1 MHSLLERIKA
11 GTLWDFHGGIHP
23 ADNKLQS
30 SQSPVVD
37 AGLPPRLIIPLRQ
50 HAGPAGDLLVQ
61 VGDKVKKG
69 QPLTRYAK
77 GRVVPV
83 HASTS
88 GTITE
93 IGNHTVAHPS
103 GLGDLC
109 VILTPDGEDEWGE
122 RNGKAD
128 YWNLERGEL
137 LERIQQAG
145 VAGLGGAVFP
155 THSKLD
161 GRGQL
166 TEILIVNG
174 LECEPYIT
182 TDDRLMQQ
190 YADEIMDGIRV
201 LKHLLKPKLTLI
213 GVEDNKP
220 EAIEQLTRH
229 ATDEDVLVKTVPTKY
244 PSGGAKQTIELL
256 TGRQVPKGGR
266 AVDIG
271 IMVLNVATVF
281 AIKRAIIDG
290 EPLIERIVTLTGDSF
305 KKPGNAWVRLGTPV
319 RWLLQRFELQPEA
332 EQRVIMGGPMMG
344 FTLPHAMV
352 PVVKA
357 TNCLLAPTQA
367 ELPAPGPEQPCIRCS
382 ACADA
387 CPATLLPQELY
398 WYSRAKEYDKAE
410 KLNLMDCIE
419 CGACAWVCPSEIPLV
434 QYYKIA
440 KDDIREARA
449 EAEKAERAKQR
460 FEAKQA
466 RFEREKAAREARH
479 AEAAAQRRQ
488 TMTAAGGEDPVAA
501 ALARIKAKQ
510 DAPITAIA
518 ATAEGLPDNSAVIA
532 AREARKR
539 EAEARRAAKQAES
552 ANSDTAAA
560 APQSAEAIDPASDPK
575 KAAIAAA
582 LARAKAKK
590 AAQAGDSAEPV
601 AAETA
606 AAPAVVDADQ
616 QKAEVDPKKAAIA
629 AAIARAKAKKA
640 EASGEPVSAAN
651 GTAAEVNTQN
661 DAPVDPKKAAI
672 AAAIARAKAKKLAQQ
687 SDSAEGDLTANA
699 DTSETAATQSDAP
712 SAASEAIDPKKAAI
726 AAAIA
731 RAKAKKLAQQGE
743 SAGAEDAQSEP
754 AASAQ
759 TCDVALAKS
768 EVTTSHSDTAASEAV
783 DPKKAAIAAAIARA
797 KAKKLAQQGESAGAE
812 GAQSEP
818 AARVETRDVAVAKSE
833 VTTSQSD
840 TAASEAVDPKK
851 AAIAAAIARAKAK
864 KLAQQSANTSAEVEN
879 ADAEVE
885 SAATQV
891 DRAGTEG
898 ERAPAE
904 PMQSDAAS
912 SEQPL
917 AVTAA
922 PEASAP
928 AADAPVDPKK
938 AAIAAAVARA
948 KAKKLAAE
956 AARAAETAAEDA
968 PSADRTITR

>member
-510 DAPITAIA
+510 DAPITAIT

-539 EAEARRAAKQAES
+539 EAEARRAAKLAES

-560 APQSAEAIDPASDPK
+560 AQPAEAVDPASDPK

-590 AAQAGDSAEPV
+590 AAQAGESAEPV
-601 AAETA
+601 TAEA
-606 AAPAVVDADQ
+606 VAAPAVDADQ

-651 GTAAEVNTQN
+651 SATT
-661 DAPVDPKKAAI
+661 DAD
-672 AAAIARAKAKKLAQQ
+672 
-687 SDSAEGDLTANA
+687 
-699 DTSETAATQSDAP
+699 TQSDTPA
-712 SAASEAIDPKKAAI
+712 DPKKAAI

-731 RAKAKKLAQQGE
+731 RAKAKKLAQQGNSAEGDLTANAGTSE
-743 SAGAEDAQSEP
+743 SAATQSTAP
-754 AASAQ
+754 S
-759 TCDVALAKS
+759 
-768 EVTTSHSDTAASEAV
+768 AASEAV

-818 AARVETRDVAVAKSE
+818 AASAQTRDMTLAKSE
-833 VTTSQSD
+833 VTTSHSD

-864 KLAQQSANTSAEVEN
+864 KLAQQSERIS
-879 ADAEVE
+879 AEVE
-885 SAATQV
+885 SAGTQV

-898 ERAPAE
+898 ERAPTE

-917 AVTAA
+917 AVAEA

-968 PSADRTITR
+968 PSADRTTTR

>member
-367 ELPAPGPEQPCIRCS
+367 ELPAPGPEQACIRCS

-539 EAEARRAAKQAES
+539 EAEARRAAKLAES

-560 APQSAEAIDPASDPK
+560 AQSAEAVDPASDPK

-601 AAETA
+601 TAEA
-606 AAPAVVDADQ
+606 VAAPAVDADQ

-640 EASGEPVSAAN
+640 EACGESVSADNSAVTDA
-651 GTAAEVNTQN
+651 GTQG
-661 DAPVDPKKAAI
+661 DAPADPKKAAI

-699 DTSETAATQSDAP
+699 GTSESAATQSDAP
-712 SAASEAIDPKKAAI
+712 S
-726 AAAIA
+726 
-731 RAKAKKLAQQGE
+731 
-743 SAGAEDAQSEP
+743 
-754 AASAQ
+754 
-759 TCDVALAKS
+759 
-768 EVTTSHSDTAASEAV
+768 AASEAV

-797 KAKKLAQQGESAGAE
+797 KAKKLAQQGASTSAEVENAGAE
-812 GAQSEP
+812 GAQSELS
-818 AARVETRDVAVAKSE
+818 ANAETRDMTVAKSE

-864 KLAQQSANTSAEVEN
+864 KLAQQSASTSADV
-879 ADAEVE
+879 ASPSAEVE

-891 DRAGTEG
+891 DRAETEG

-904 PMQSDAAS
+904 PMQSDGAS

-956 AARAAETAAEDA
+956 AARATETAAEDA
-968 PSADRTITR
+968 PSADRTTTR

>member
-137 LERIQQAG
+137 LERIQKAG

-190 YADEIMDGIRV
+190 YSGEIMDGIRV

-220 EAIEQLTRH
+220 EAITELTRH

-518 ATAEGLPDNSAVIA
+518 ATAEGLPDNSTVIA

-539 EAEARRAAKQAES
+539 EAEARRAAKLAES

-560 APQSAEAIDPASDPK
+560 APQSAEAVDPASDPK

-590 AAQAGDSAEPV
+590 AAQAGESAEP
-601 AAETA
+601 ATAETA
-606 AAPAVVDADQ
+606 VAPAVDADQ

-640 EASGEPVSAAN
+640 EANGEPVSADIS
-651 GTAAEVNTQN
+651 AAADAGSQG

-672 AAAIARAKAKKLAQQ
+672 AAAIARAKAKKAAQQ
-687 SDSAEGDLTANA
+687 GDSAEGDLTANA
-699 DTSETAATQSDAP
+699 GTSESAATQSDAP
-712 SAASEAIDPKKAAI
+712 S
-726 AAAIA
+726 
-731 RAKAKKLAQQGE
+731 
-743 SAGAEDAQSEP
+743 
-754 AASAQ
+754 
-759 TCDVALAKS
+759 
-768 EVTTSHSDTAASEAV
+768 AASEAV

-812 GAQSEP
+812 GTQGELSAS
-818 AARVETRDVAVAKSE
+818 AETRDVALAKSE

-864 KLAQQSANTSAEVEN
+864 KLAQQSASTSAEVES
-879 ADAEVE
+879 AGTQVE
-885 SAATQV
+885 S
-891 DRAGTEG
+891 AGTEG

-904 PMQSDAAS
+904 PMQTDAAS

-956 AARAAETAAEDA
+956 AARAAESAAEDV
-968 PSADRTITR
+968 PSADRTTTR

>member
-1 MHSLLERIKA
+1 MQSLLERIKA

-23 ADNKLQS
+23 PENKHQS
-30 SQSPVVD
+30 SLTPVMD
-37 AGLPPRLIIPLRQ
+37 AGIPPQLIIPVRQ
-50 HAGPAGDLLVQ
+50 HAGPAGDLLVR

-69 QPLTRYAK
+69 QPLTRYDK
-77 GRVVPV
+77 GRIVPV

-88 GTITE
+88 GTVTAIDL
-93 IGNHTVAHPS
+93 HTVAHPS
-103 GLGDLC
+103 GLDDLC
-109 VILTPDGEDEWGE
+109 ITLTPDGEDAWGV
-122 RNGKAD
+122 RDARPD

-145 VAGLGGAVFP
+145 IAGLGGAVFP

-220 EAIEQLTRH
+220 AAIDALNRH
-229 ATDEDVLVKTVPTKY
+229 ATDPDVLVKAVPTKY

-266 AVDIG
+266 AVDMG

-290 EPLIERIVTLTGDSF
+290 EPLIERIVTLTGDAF

-332 EQRVIMGGPMMG
+332 DQRVIMGGPMMG

-357 TNCLLAPTQA
+357 TNCLLSPTRA
-367 ELPAPGPEQPCIRCS
+367 ELPPPGPEQSCIRCS
-382 ACADA
+382 ACSDV
-387 CPATLLPQELY
+387 CPANLLPQELY

-410 KLNLMDCIE
+410 GLNLFDCIE

-440 KDDIREARA
+440 KDDIREVHA

-488 TMTAAGGEDPVAA
+488 AMTTAGGEDPVAA
-501 ALARIKAKQ
+501 ALARLKAKQ
-510 DAPITAIA
+510 A
-518 ATAEGLPDNSAVIA
+518 ATAAGAEVQPDNAAMMA
-532 AREARKR
+532 AREARKQ
-539 EAEARRAAKQAES
+539 EALARRAAKA
-552 ANSDTAAA
+552 SDGDETVATITAVT
-560 APQSAEAIDPASDPK
+560 PEADPK

-590 AAQAGDSAEPV
+590 AAQAAGEAIAEPE
-601 AAETA
+601 ANTAEATVTEP
-606 AAPAVVDADQ
+606 APVAVVDPKKAAIAAAIARAKAKKAAQ
-616 QKAEVDPKKAAIA
+616 AAGEVIAEPEANTAEATVTEPAPVAEVDPKKAAIA

-640 EASGEPVSAAN
+640 AQAAGEA
-651 GTAAEVNTQN
+651 AAETEANTAE
-661 DAPVDPKKAAI
+661 APAVEPAPAAEVDPKKAAI
-672 AAAIARAKAKKLAQQ
+672 AAAIARAKAKKAAQAAGEAVTETEAKT
-687 SDSAEGDLTANA
+687 AE
-699 DTSETAATQSDAP
+699 AP
-712 SAASEAIDPKKAAI
+712 AIEPAPVAEVDPRKAAI

-731 RAKAKKLAQQGE
+731 RAKAKKLA
-743 SAGAEDAQSEP
+743 
-754 AASAQ
+754 
-759 TCDVALAKS
+759 
-768 EVTTSHSDTAASEAV
+768 
-783 DPKKAAIAAAIARA
+783 
-797 KAKKLAQQGESAGAE
+797 
-812 GAQSEP
+812 
-818 AARVETRDVAVAKSE
+818 
-833 VTTSQSD
+833 
-840 TAASEAVDPKK
+840 
-851 AAIAAAIARAKAK
+851 
-864 KLAQQSANTSAEVEN
+864 
-879 ADAEVE
+879 
-885 SAATQV
+885 
-891 DRAGTEG
+891 
-898 ERAPAE
+898 
-904 PMQSDAAS
+904 
-912 SEQPL
+912 
-917 AVTAA
+917 
-922 PEASAP
+922 
-928 AADAPVDPKK
+928 
-938 AAIAAAVARA
+938 
-948 KAKKLAAE
+948 AE
-956 AARAAETAAEDA
+956 AAAQGETESD
-968 PSADRTITR
+968 PLSDKSH

>member
-1 MHSLLERIKA
+1 MQSLLERIKA
-11 GTLWDFHGGIHP
+11 GNIWDFHGGIHP

-30 SQSPVVD
+30 SQTPVEQ
-37 AGLPPRLIIPLRQ
+37 AGLPPRLIIPVRQ
-50 HAGPAGDLLVQ
+50 HAGTAGDLLVQ

-69 QPLTRYAK
+69 QPLTRYAR

-93 IGNHTVAHPS
+93 IANHTVAHPS
-103 GLGDLC
+103 GLDDLC

-122 RNGKAD
+122 LDGKPD

-145 VAGLGGAVFP
+145 IAGLGGAVFP

-220 EAIEQLTRH
+220 EAITELTRH

-332 EQRVIMGGPMMG
+332 DQRVIMGGPMMG

-367 ELPAPGPEQPCIRCS
+367 ELPAPGPEQACIRCS

-387 CPATLLPQELY
+387 CPASLLPQELY
-398 WYSRAKEYDKAE
+398 WYSKAKEYDKAE

-488 TMTAAGGEDPVAA
+488 AMTAAGGEDPVAA

-518 ATAEGLPDNSAVIA
+518 ATGEGVPDNSAVIA

-539 EAEARRAAKQAES
+539 EAEARRAAKLAES
-552 ANSDTAAA
+552 ANSETAA
-560 APQSAEAIDPASDPK
+560 APQSAEAVDPASDPK

-590 AAQAGDSAEPV
+590 AAQAGESAEP
-601 AAETA
+601 ATAETA
-606 AAPAVVDADQ
+606 VAPAVDVDQ
-616 QKAEVDPKKAAIA
+616 QKAEADPKKAAIA

-640 EASGEPVSAAN
+640 EANGEPVSAAN
-651 GTAAEVNTQN
+651 GTTAEVNTQN
-661 DAPVDPKKAAI
+661 DPPVDPKKAAI

-687 SDSAEGDLTANA
+687 SDSAEGSLTATA
-699 DTSETAATQSDAP
+699 GTSETAATQSDAP
-712 SAASEAIDPKKAAI
+712 SAASK
-726 AAAIA
+726 
-731 RAKAKKLAQQGE
+731 
-743 SAGAEDAQSEP
+743 
-754 AASAQ
+754 
-759 TCDVALAKS
+759 
-768 EVTTSHSDTAASEAV
+768 AV

-797 KAKKLAQQGESAGAE
+797 KAKKLAQQGESTGAVNVE
-812 GAQSEP
+812 SEP
-818 AARVETRDVAVAKSE
+818 AASAETRDVAVAKGE

-864 KLAQQSANTSAEVEN
+864 KLAQQSASTSAEVES
-879 ADAEVE
+879 AGTQVE
-885 SAATQV
+885 SAGA
-891 DRAGTEG
+891 EG

-904 PMQSDAAS
+904 PMQTDAAS

-956 AARAAETAAEDA
+956 AARAAGTAAEDA
-968 PSADRTITR
+968 PSADRTTTR

>member
-539 EAEARRAAKQAES
+539 EAEARRAAKLAES
-552 ANSDTAAA
+552 ANSETAAA
-560 APQSAEAIDPASDPK
+560 AQPAEAVDPASDPK

-601 AAETA
+601 TAEA
-606 AAPAVVDADQ
+606 VAAPAVDADQ

-640 EASGEPVSAAN
+640 EANGEPVRADNSAVADAGSQGDAPSAASE
-651 GTAAEVNTQN
+651 A
-661 DAPVDPKKAAI
+661 VDPKKAAI
-672 AAAIARAKAKKLAQQ
+672 AAAIARAKAKKAAQQ
-687 SDSAEGDLTANA
+687 GDSAEGDLTATA
-699 DTSETAATQSDAP
+699 GTSESAATQSDAP
-712 SAASEAIDPKKAAI
+712 SAASEA
-726 AAAIA
+726 
-731 RAKAKKLAQQGE
+731 
-743 SAGAEDAQSEP
+743 
-754 AASAQ
+754 
-759 TCDVALAKS
+759 
-768 EVTTSHSDTAASEAV
+768 V
-783 DPKKAAIAAAIARA
+783 DPKKAAIAGAIARA

-818 AARVETRDVAVAKSE
+818 AASAQTRDVAVAKSE

-840 TAASEAVDPKK
+840 TAASEVVDPKK

-864 KLAQQSANTSAEVEN
+864 KLAQQSASTSAEVASTSAEVE
-879 ADAEVE
+879 
-885 SAATQV
+885 SAGTQV

-904 PMQSDAAS
+904 PMQTDAAS

-928 AADAPVDPKK
+928 AVDAPVDPKK

-968 PSADRTITR
+968 PSADRTTTR

>member
-1 MHSLLERIKA
+1 MQSLLERIKA
-11 GTLWDFHGGIHP
+11 GNLWDFHGGIHP

-77 GRVVPV
+77 GRTVPV

-109 VILTPDGEDEWGE
+109 VILTPDGEDAWGE

-510 DAPITAIA
+510 DAPITAIT

-539 EAEARRAAKQAES
+539 EAEARRAAKLAES

-560 APQSAEAIDPASDPK
+560 PQSTEAVDPASDPK

-601 AAETA
+601 TAEA
-606 AAPAVVDADQ
+606 VAAPAVVDADQ

-640 EASGEPVSAAN
+640 EANGEPVSADNSAVADA
-651 GTAAEVNTQN
+651 GTQG
-661 DAPVDPKKAAI
+661 DAPSAASEAVDPKKAAI
-672 AAAIARAKAKKLAQQ
+672 AAAIARAKAKKAAQQ
-687 SDSAEGDLTANA
+687 GDSAEGDLTANTG
-699 DTSETAATQSDAP
+699 TSESAATQSDAP
-712 SAASEAIDPKKAAI
+712 SAP
-726 AAAIA
+726 
-731 RAKAKKLAQQGE
+731 
-743 SAGAEDAQSEP
+743 
-754 AASAQ
+754 
-759 TCDVALAKS
+759 
-768 EVTTSHSDTAASEAV
+768 SEAV

-797 KAKKLAQQGESAGAE
+797 KAKKLAQQGASTSAEVENAGAE

-818 AARVETRDVAVAKSE
+818 AASAQTRDVAVAKSE
-833 VTTSQSD
+833 VNTSHSD
-840 TAASEAVDPKK
+840 TAESEAVDPKK

-864 KLAQQSANTSAEVEN
+864 KLAQQSASTS
-879 ADAEVE
+879 AEVE

-891 DRAGTEG
+891 DRAETEG

-904 PMQSDAAS
+904 PLQSDAAS

-922 PEASAP
+922 PEASPP

-956 AARAAETAAEDA
+956 AARATETAAEDA
-968 PSADRTITR
+968 PSADRTTTR

>member
-122 RNGKAD
+122 RNGKPD

-271 IMVLNVATVF
+271 IMVLNIATVF

-539 EAEARRAAKQAES
+539 EAEARRAAKLAES

-560 APQSAEAIDPASDPK
+560 AQSTEAVDPASDPK

-601 AAETA
+601 TAETT
-606 AAPAVVDADQ
+606 AAPAVVNADQ

-699 DTSETAATQSDAP
+699 GTSESAATQSTAP
-712 SAASEAIDPKKAAI
+712 SAASEAVDPKKAAI

-759 TCDVALAKS
+759 T
-768 EVTTSHSDTAASEAV
+768 
-783 DPKKAAIAAAIARA
+783 
-797 KAKKLAQQGESAGAE
+797 
-812 GAQSEP
+812 
-818 AARVETRDVAVAKSE
+818 RDVAVAKSE

-840 TAASEAVDPKK
+840 TAASEVVGPKK

-864 KLAQQSANTSAEVEN
+864 KLAQQSASTSAEVASTSAEVE
-879 ADAEVE
+879 
-885 SAATQV
+885 SAGTQV
-891 DRAGTEG
+891 DRAGAEG
-898 ERAPAE
+898 ERVSAE

-917 AVTAA
+917 AVTAL
-922 PEASAP
+922 PEANAP

-968 PSADRTITR
+968 PSADRTTTR

>member
-220 EAIEQLTRH
+220 EAITELTRH

-510 DAPITAIA
+510 DAPITAIT

-539 EAEARRAAKQAES
+539 EAEARRAAKLAES

-560 APQSAEAIDPASDPK
+560 PQSTEAVDPASDPK

-590 AAQAGDSAEPV
+590 AAQAGDIAEPV
-601 AAETA
+601 TAEA
-606 AAPAVVDADQ
+606 VAAPAVDADQ

-651 GTAAEVNTQN
+651 SAVADAGSQG
-661 DAPVDPKKAAI
+661 DAPSAASEAVDPKKAAI
-672 AAAIARAKAKKLAQQ
+672 AAAITRAKAKKAAQQ
-687 SDSAEGDLTANA
+687 GDSAEGDLTANA
-699 DTSETAATQSDAP
+699 GTSESAATQSTAP
-712 SAASEAIDPKKAAI
+712 SA
-726 AAAIA
+726 
-731 RAKAKKLAQQGE
+731 
-743 SAGAEDAQSEP
+743 
-754 AASAQ
+754 
-759 TCDVALAKS
+759 V
-768 EVTTSHSDTAASEAV
+768 SEAV

-797 KAKKLAQQGESAGAE
+797 KAKKLAQQCESAGAE
-812 GAQSEP
+812 GVQSEP
-818 AARVETRDVAVAKSE
+818 AASAQTRDLAVAKSE

-840 TAASEAVDPKK
+840 TAASEVVDPKK

-864 KLAQQSANTSAEVEN
+864 KLAQQSERIS
-879 ADAEVE
+879 AEVE

-891 DRAGTEG
+891 DGAGTEG

-904 PMQSDAAS
+904 PMQRDAAS

-917 AVTAA
+917 AVAEA

-928 AADAPVDPKK
+928 TADAPVDPKK

-968 PSADRTITR
+968 PSADRTTTR

>member
-1 MHSLLERIKA
+1 MQSLLERIKA

-23 ADNKLQS
+23 PENKDQS
-30 SQSPVVD
+30 SLTPVVD
-37 AGLPPRLIIPLRQ
+37 AGLPPQLIIPVRQ
-50 HAGPAGDLLVQ
+50 HAGPAGDLLVR
-61 VGDKVKKG
+61 VGDQVKKG
-69 QPLTRYAK
+69 QPLTRHDK
-77 GRVVPV
+77 GRFVPV

-88 GTITE
+88 GTITA
-93 IGNHTVAHPS
+93 IGHHTVAHPS
-103 GLGDLC
+103 GLDDLC
-109 VILTPDGEDEWGE
+109 ITLTPDGEDAWGE
-122 RNGKAD
+122 RQGRSD

-145 VAGLGGAVFP
+145 IAGLGGAVFP

-182 TDDRLMQQ
+182 TDDRLMQE

-220 EAIEQLTRH
+220 AAIGELTRH

-266 AVDIG
+266 AVDMG

-290 EPLIERIVTLTGDSF
+290 EPLISRIVTLTGDAF
-305 KKPGNAWVRLGTPV
+305 KKPGNAWVLLGTPV

-332 EQRVIMGGPMMG
+332 DQRVIMGGPMMG

-357 TNCLLAPTQA
+357 TNCLLSPTRA
-367 ELPAPGPEQPCIRCS
+367 ELPPPGPEQACIRCS

-387 CPATLLPQELY
+387 CPANLLPQELY

-410 KLNLMDCIE
+410 GLNLFDCIE

-488 TMTAAGGEDPVAA
+488 AMTAAGGEDPVAA

-510 DAPITAIA
+510 DAAPVGASELA
-518 ATAEGLPDNSAVIA
+518 PDNSAMIA
-532 AREARKR
+532 AREARKQ
-539 EAEARRAAKQAES
+539 EAIARRAAK
-552 ANSDTAAA
+552 AAA
-560 APQSAEAIDPASDPK
+560 SEPGSDQADAQAADGQDAK

-590 AAQAGDSAEPV
+590 AAQEPGEAVVADSP
-601 AAETA
+601 A
-606 AAPAVVDADQ
+606 AAPQPDSAADA
-616 QKAEVDPKKAAIA
+616 DPKKAAIA

-640 EASGEPVSAAN
+640 AQGDTAVAEGEKAVVAAP
-651 GTAAEVNTQN
+651 AAAPQPDSVA
-661 DAPVDPKKAAI
+661 DADPKKAAI
-672 AAAIARAKAKKLAQQ
+672 AAAIARAKAKKAAQAQ
-687 SDSAEGDLTANA
+687 GDTAVAEGEEAAVAAPAAAPQPDSAA
-699 DTSETAATQSDAP
+699 DA
-712 SAASEAIDPKKAAI
+712 DPKKAAI

-731 RAKAKKLAQQGE
+731 RAKAKKAAQAQG
-743 SAGAEDAQSEP
+743 DAAVTEGEEAAVAAP
-754 AASAQ
+754 AAAPQPDSAA
-759 TCDVALAKS
+759 DA
-768 EVTTSHSDTAASEAV
+768 

-797 KAKKLAQQGESAGAE
+797 KAKKAAQAKGEE
-812 GAQSEP
+812 
-818 AARVETRDVAVAKSE
+818 AVAKPAEAQDEETAAKPE
-833 VTTSQSD
+833 VTTV
-840 TAASEAVDPKK
+840 A
-851 AAIAAAIARAKAK
+851 
-864 KLAQQSANTSAEVEN
+864 
-879 ADAEVE
+879 
-885 SAATQV
+885 
-891 DRAGTEG
+891 
-898 ERAPAE
+898 
-904 PMQSDAAS
+904 
-912 SEQPL
+912 
-917 AVTAA
+917 
-922 PEASAP
+922 AP
-928 AADAPVDPKK
+928 AADADPKK
-938 AAIAAAVARA
+938 VAIAAAVASA
-948 KAKKLAAE
+948 KARKLAAE
-956 AARAAETAAEDA
+956 AAAQAS
-968 PSADRTITR
+968 PSPSTDKSH

>member
-510 DAPITAIA
+510 DAPITAIT

-539 EAEARRAAKQAES
+539 EAEARRAAKLAES

-560 APQSAEAIDPASDPK
+560 PQSTEAVDPANDPK

-590 AAQAGDSAEPV
+590 AAQASDSAEP
-601 AAETA
+601 ATAETTA
-606 AAPAVVDADQ
+606 TPAVDADQ

-640 EASGEPVSAAN
+640 EANGEPVSAAN

-672 AAAIARAKAKKLAQQ
+672 AAAIARAKAKKAAQQ
-687 SDSAEGDLTANA
+687 GDSAEDDLTATA
-699 DTSETAATQSDAP
+699 GTSETAATQSDAP
-712 SAASEAIDPKKAAI
+712 S
-726 AAAIA
+726 
-731 RAKAKKLAQQGE
+731 
-743 SAGAEDAQSEP
+743 
-754 AASAQ
+754 
-759 TCDVALAKS
+759 
-768 EVTTSHSDTAASEAV
+768 AASEAV

-797 KAKKLAQQGESAGAE
+797 KAKKAAQQGESAGAE
-812 GAQSEP
+812 GALSELT
-818 AARVETRDVAVAKSE
+818 ASAQTRDVAVAKSE
-833 VTTSQSD
+833 VNTSQSD

-864 KLAQQSANTSAEVEN
+864 KLAQQSASTSAEVEN
-879 ADAEVE
+879 AGAGVE
-885 SAATQV
+885 SAGTQV
-891 DRAGTEG
+891 ESAGAEG

-904 PMQSDAAS
+904 PMQSDATS

-928 AADAPVDPKK
+928 VADAPVDPKK

-956 AARAAETAAEDA
+956 AARAAGTAAEDV
-968 PSADRTITR
+968 PSADRTTTR

>member
-1 MHSLLERIKA
+1 MQSLLERIKA
-11 GTLWDFHGGIHP
+11 GNLWDFHGGIHP

-77 GRVVPV
+77 GRTVPV

-109 VILTPDGEDEWGE
+109 VILTPDGEDAWGE

-174 LECEPYIT
+174 LECEPYIS

-220 EAIEQLTRH
+220 ESIEQLTRH

-367 ELPAPGPEQPCIRCS
+367 ELPAPGPEQACIRCS

-440 KDDIREARA
+440 KDDIREART

-518 ATAEGLPDNSAVIA
+518 ATAEGVPDNSAVIA

-539 EAEARRAAKQAES
+539 EAEARRAAKLAES
-552 ANSDTAAA
+552 ANSETAA
-560 APQSAEAIDPASDPK
+560 APQSAEAVDPASDPK

-590 AAQAGDSAEPV
+590 AAQTGDSAEPA
-601 AAETA
+601 AAEA
-606 AAPAVVDADQ
+606 VAAPAVDAAQ

-640 EASGEPVSAAN
+640 EASGEPLSAAN
-651 GTAAEVNTQN
+651 NATVEADTQS
-661 DAPVDPKKAAI
+661 DAPADPKKAAI
-672 AAAIARAKAKKLAQQ
+672 AAAIARA
-687 SDSAEGDLTANA
+687 E
-699 DTSETAATQSDAP
+699 
-712 SAASEAIDPKKAAI
+712 
-726 AAAIA
+726 
-731 RAKAKKLAQQGE
+731 AKKLAQQGE
-743 SAGAEDAQSEP
+743 SADAENAESEP
-754 AASAQ
+754 AASAE
-759 TCDVALAKS
+759 TRDVAVAKS
-768 EVTTSHSDTAASEAV
+768 EVTTSQSDVPSAASEAV

-797 KAKKLAQQGESAGAE
+797 KAKKLAQQGESA
-812 GAQSEP
+812 
-818 AARVETRDVAVAKSE
+818 
-833 VTTSQSD
+833 
-840 TAASEAVDPKK
+840 
-851 AAIAAAIARAKAK
+851 
-864 KLAQQSANTSAEVEN
+864 SA
-879 ADAEVE
+879 
-885 SAATQV
+885 
-891 DRAGTEG
+891 EG
-898 ERAPAE
+898 ERVPAQ
-904 PMQSDAAS
+904 PMQTDTAS

-917 AVTAA
+917 AVAAA

-956 AARAAETAAEDA
+956 AASAAETAAEDA
-968 PSADRTITR
+968 PSADRTTTR

>member
-1 MHSLLERIKA
+1 MQSLLERIKA
-11 GTLWDFHGGIHP
+11 GNIWDFHGGIHP

-30 SQSPVVD
+30 SQSPVEQ
-37 AGLPPRLIIPLRQ
+37 AGLPPRLIIPVRQ
-50 HAGPAGDLLVQ
+50 HAGAAGDLLVQ

-69 QPLTRYAK
+69 QPLTRYAR

-93 IGNHTVAHPS
+93 IANHTVAHPS
-103 GLGDLC
+103 GLDDLC
-109 VILTPDGEDEWGE
+109 VILTPDGEDKWGE
-122 RNGKAD
+122 LDGKPD

-145 VAGLGGAVFP
+145 IAGLGGAVFP

-220 EAIEQLTRH
+220 EAITELTRH

-332 EQRVIMGGPMMG
+332 DQRVIMGGPMMG

-367 ELPAPGPEQPCIRCS
+367 ELPAPGPEQACIRCS

-387 CPATLLPQELY
+387 CPASLLPQELY
-398 WYSRAKEYDKAE
+398 WYSKAKEYDKAE

-488 TMTAAGGEDPVAA
+488 AMTAAGGEDPVAA

-518 ATAEGLPDNSAVIA
+518 ATSDGVPDNSAVIA

-539 EAEARRAAKQAES
+539 EAEARRAAKLAES
-552 ANSDTAAA
+552 ANSETAA
-560 APQSAEAIDPASDPK
+560 APQSAEAVDPSSDTK

-590 AAQAGDSAEPV
+590 AAQAGDAPATDSAADSQP
-601 AAETA
+601 AAEA
-606 AAPAVVDADQ
+606 
-616 QKAEVDPKKAAIA
+616 DPKKAAIA

-640 EASGEPVSAAN
+640 EASSEPVSADHSAAADA
-651 GTAAEVNTQN
+651 GTQG
-661 DAPVDPKKAAI
+661 DAPSAASEGVDPKKAAI
-672 AAAIARAKAKKLAQQ
+672 AAAIARAKAKKAAQQ
-687 SDSAEGDLTANA
+687 GDSAEGELTATA
-699 DTSETAATQSDAP
+699 GTSETAATQSDAP
-712 SAASEAIDPKKAAI
+712 S
-726 AAAIA
+726 
-731 RAKAKKLAQQGE
+731 
-743 SAGAEDAQSEP
+743 
-754 AASAQ
+754 
-759 TCDVALAKS
+759 
-768 EVTTSHSDTAASEAV
+768 AASEAV

-797 KAKKLAQQGESAGAE
+797 KAKKAAQQGDLTA
-812 GAQSEP
+812 
-818 AARVETRDVAVAKSE
+818 TE
-833 VTTSQSD
+833 VTSETAATQSD
-840 TAASEAVDPKK
+840 APSAAGEAVDPKK

-864 KLAQQSANTSAEVEN
+864 KAAQQAAE
-879 ADAEVE
+879 
-885 SAATQV
+885 Q
-891 DRAGTEG
+891 G
-898 ERAPAE
+898 E
-904 PMQSDAAS
+904 PMQAAEGARGEQALAEPV
-912 SEQPL
+912 SE
-917 AVTAA
+917 AVA
-922 PEASAP
+922 EP
-928 AADAPVDPKK
+928 AVAEVSVDPKK
-938 AAIAAAVARA
+938 AAITAAVARA
-948 KAKKLAAE
+948 KAKKLAAD
-956 AARAAETAAEDA
+956 AARASGATPDEGSSSDAE
-968 PSADRTITR
+968 PR

>member
-30 SQSPVVD
+30 SQSLVVD

-122 RNGKAD
+122 RNGKPD

-290 EPLIERIVTLTGDSF
+290 EPLIERIVTLTGESF
-305 KKPGNAWVRLGTPV
+305 KQPGNAWVRLGTPV

-539 EAEARRAAKQAES
+539 EAEARRAAKLAES
-552 ANSDTAAA
+552 ANSETAA
-560 APQSAEAIDPASDPK
+560 APQPAEAIDPASDPK

-590 AAQAGDSAEPV
+590 AAQAGESAEPV
-601 AAETA
+601 TAEVI
-606 AAPAVVDADQ
+606 AAPIADA
-616 QKAEVDPKKAAIA
+616 DPKKAAIA

-640 EASGEPVSAAN
+640 EANGEPVSAAN
-651 GTAAEVNTQN
+651 GTAAEADIQS

-672 AAAIARAKAKKLAQQ
+672 AAAIARAKAKKAAQQ
-687 SDSAEGDLTANA
+687 GDSAEGDLTATA
-699 DTSETAATQSDAP
+699 GTSDTAATQSDAP
-712 SAASEAIDPKKAAI
+712 S
-726 AAAIA
+726 
-731 RAKAKKLAQQGE
+731 
-743 SAGAEDAQSEP
+743 
-754 AASAQ
+754 
-759 TCDVALAKS
+759 
-768 EVTTSHSDTAASEAV
+768 AASEAV

-797 KAKKLAQQGESAGAE
+797 KAKKLAQQGESASAE

-818 AARVETRDVAVAKSE
+818 AASAQAREVAVAKSE

-864 KLAQQSANTSAEVEN
+864 KLAQQSASSSAEVASTSAEVE
-879 ADAEVE
+879 
-885 SAATQV
+885 SAGTQV
-891 DRAGTEG
+891 DRAETEG

-968 PSADRTITR
+968 PSADRTTTR

>member
-145 VAGLGGAVFP
+145 IAGLGGAVFP

-220 EAIEQLTRH
+220 EAIEQLTHH

-539 EAEARRAAKQAES
+539 EAEARRAAKLAES
-552 ANSDTAAA
+552 ANSETAAA
-560 APQSAEAIDPASDPK
+560 LQSTEAVDPASDPK

-590 AAQAGDSAEPV
+590 AAQAGESAEPV
-601 AAETA
+601 TAEA
-606 AAPAVVDADQ
+606 VAAPAVDADQ

-651 GTAAEVNTQN
+651 SAATEPDTQS

-687 SDSAEGDLTANA
+687 GDSAEDDLTDTAG
-699 DTSETAATQSDAP
+699 TSETAATQSDAP
-712 SAASEAIDPKKAAI
+712 S
-726 AAAIA
+726 
-731 RAKAKKLAQQGE
+731 
-743 SAGAEDAQSEP
+743 
-754 AASAQ
+754 
-759 TCDVALAKS
+759 
-768 EVTTSHSDTAASEAV
+768 AASEAV

-797 KAKKLAQQGESAGAE
+797 KAKKLAQQGESVGAE
-812 GAQSEP
+812 DAKSEP
-818 AARVETRDVAVAKSE
+818 TASAETRDVAVAKSE
-833 VTTSQSD
+833 VNTSQSD
-840 TAASEAVDPKK
+840 TAESEAVDPKK

-864 KLAQQSANTSAEVEN
+864 KLAQQSASTSAEAEN
-879 ADAEVE
+879 AGAGVE
-885 SAATQV
+885 SAGTQV
-891 DRAGTEG
+891 ESAGAEG

-904 PMQSDAAS
+904 PMQTDAAS

-917 AVTAA
+917 AVTAV
-922 PEASAP
+922 PEANAP

-968 PSADRTITR
+968 PSADRTTTR

>member
-539 EAEARRAAKQAES
+539 EAEARRAAKLAES

-560 APQSAEAIDPASDPK
+560 APQSTEAVDPASDPK

-601 AAETA
+601 TAEA
-606 AAPAVVDADQ
+606 IAAPAVDADQ

-640 EASGEPVSAAN
+640 EGNGEPVSAAN
-651 GTAAEVNTQN
+651 SATTDADTQS
-661 DAPVDPKKAAI
+661 DTPADPKKAAI
-672 AAAIARAKAKKLAQQ
+672 AAAIARAKAKKAAQQ
-687 SDSAEGDLTANA
+687 GDSAEGDLTATA
-699 DTSETAATQSDAP
+699 GTSESAATQSDAP
-712 SAASEAIDPKKAAI
+712 S
-726 AAAIA
+726 
-731 RAKAKKLAQQGE
+731 
-743 SAGAEDAQSEP
+743 
-754 AASAQ
+754 
-759 TCDVALAKS
+759 
-768 EVTTSHSDTAASEAV
+768 AASEAV

-818 AARVETRDVAVAKSE
+818 AASAQTRDVAVAKSE
-833 VTTSQSD
+833 VTTSHSD

-864 KLAQQSANTSAEVEN
+864 KLAQQSASSSAEVE
-879 ADAEVE
+879 
-885 SAATQV
+885 S
-891 DRAGTEG
+891 AGTEG
-898 ERAPAE
+898 ERAPTE
-904 PMQSDAAS
+904 PMQTDAAS

-917 AVTAA
+917 AVTAE
-922 PEASAP
+922 PEANAP

-956 AARAAETAAEDA
+956 AARATETAAEDA
-968 PSADRTITR
+968 PSADRTTTR

>member
-1 MHSLLERIKA
+1 MQSLLERIKA

-23 ADNKLQS
+23 PENKDQS
-30 SQSPVVD
+30 SLTPVVD
-37 AGLPPRLIIPLRQ
+37 AGLPPQLIIPVRQ
-50 HAGPAGDLLVQ
+50 HAGPAGDLLVR
-61 VGDKVKKG
+61 VGDQVKKG
-69 QPLTRYAK
+69 QPLTRHDK
-77 GRVVPV
+77 GRFVPV

-88 GTITE
+88 GTITA
-93 IGNHTVAHPS
+93 IGHHTVAHPS
-103 GLGDLC
+103 GLDDLC
-109 VILTPDGEDEWGE
+109 ITLTPDGEDAWGE
-122 RNGKAD
+122 RQGRSD

-145 VAGLGGAVFP
+145 IAGLGGAVFP

-182 TDDRLMQQ
+182 TDDRLMQE

-201 LKHLLKPKLTLI
+201 LKHLLKPRLTLI

-220 EAIEQLTRH
+220 AAIGELTRH

-266 AVDIG
+266 AVDMG

-290 EPLIERIVTLTGDSF
+290 EPLISRIVTLTGDAF
-305 KKPGNAWVRLGTPV
+305 KKPGNAWVLLGTPV

-332 EQRVIMGGPMMG
+332 DQRVIMGGPMMG

-357 TNCLLAPTQA
+357 TNCLLSPTRA
-367 ELPAPGPEQPCIRCS
+367 ELPPPGPEQACIRCS

-387 CPATLLPQELY
+387 CPANLLPQELY

-410 KLNLMDCIE
+410 GLNLFDCIE

-488 TMTAAGGEDPVAA
+488 AMTAAGGEDPVAA

-510 DAPITAIA
+510 DAAPVGASELA
-518 ATAEGLPDNSAVIA
+518 PDNSAMIA
-532 AREARKR
+532 AREARKQ
-539 EAEARRAAKQAES
+539 EAIARRAAK
-552 ANSDTAAA
+552 AAA
-560 APQSAEAIDPASDPK
+560 SEPDSAQADAPATDGQDAK

-590 AAQAGDSAEPV
+590 AAQEPGEAAAVDSP
-601 AAETA
+601 A
-606 AAPAVVDADQ
+606 AAPQPNSAADT
-616 QKAEVDPKKAAIA
+616 DPKKAAIA

-640 EASGEPVSAAN
+640 AQAQGDAAVTEGEEAAVTAPATAPQPDSAA
-651 GTAAEVNTQN
+651 
-661 DAPVDPKKAAI
+661 DADPKKAAI
-672 AAAIARAKAKKLAQQ
+672 AAAIARAKAKKAAQAQ
-687 SDSAEGDLTANA
+687 GYTAVAEGEEAAVAAPAAAPQPDSAA
-699 DTSETAATQSDAP
+699 DA
-712 SAASEAIDPKKAAI
+712 DPKKAAI

-731 RAKAKKLAQQGE
+731 RAKAKKAAQAQGE
-743 SAGAEDAQSEP
+743 EAVAKPAEAQDEE
-754 AASAQ
+754 A
-759 TCDVALAKS
+759 TAKP
-768 EVTTSHSDTAASEAV
+768 EVTT
-783 DPKKAAIAAAIARA
+783 
-797 KAKKLAQQGESAGAE
+797 LA
-812 GAQSEP
+812 
-818 AARVETRDVAVAKSE
+818 
-833 VTTSQSD
+833 
-840 TAASEAVDPKK
+840 
-851 AAIAAAIARAKAK
+851 
-864 KLAQQSANTSAEVEN
+864 
-879 ADAEVE
+879 
-885 SAATQV
+885 
-891 DRAGTEG
+891 
-898 ERAPAE
+898 APAT
-904 PMQSDAAS
+904 DAS
-912 SEQPL
+912 Q
-917 AVTAA
+917 
-922 PEASAP
+922 P
-928 AADAPVDPKK
+928 AADADPKK

-948 KAKKLAAE
+948 KARKLAAE
-956 AARAAETAAEDA
+956 AAAQAS
-968 PSADRTITR
+968 PSPSTDKSH

>member
-1 MHSLLERIKA
+1 MQSLLEHIKA

-23 ADNKLQS
+23 ADNKRQS
-30 SQSPVVD
+30 SQTPVVD
-37 AGLPPRLIIPLRQ
+37 AGLPPQLIIPVRQ
-50 HAGPAGDLLVQ
+50 HAGLAGDLLVQ
-61 VGDKVKKG
+61 VGDRVKKG

-77 GRVVPV
+77 GRIVPV
-83 HASTS
+83 HAPTS
-88 GTITE
+88 GIITE

-103 GLGDLC
+103 GLDDLC
-109 VILTPDGEDEWGE
+109 ITLTPDGEDAWGE
-122 RNGKAD
+122 RNGKPD

-145 VAGLGGAVFP
+145 IAGLGGAVFP

-220 EAIEQLTRH
+220 EAIDQLIRH

-305 KKPGNAWVRLGTPV
+305 KQPGNAWVRLGTPV
-319 RWLLQRFELQPEA
+319 RWLLQRFELQPETD
-332 EQRVIMGGPMMG
+332 QRVIMGGPMMG

-357 TNCLLAPTQA
+357 TNCLLAPTRA
-367 ELPAPGPEQPCIRCS
+367 ELPFPGPEQACIRCS

-398 WYSRAKEYDKAE
+398 WYSRAREYDKAE
-410 KLNLMDCIE
+410 QLNLFDCIE

-488 TMTAAGGEDPVAA
+488 AMTAAGGEDPVAA

-510 DAPITAIA
+510 EAPVTAVA
-518 ATAEGLPDNSAVIA
+518 ATAQGLPDNSAVIA

-539 EAEARRAAKQAES
+539 EAEARRAAKAAEAS
-552 ANSDTAAA
+552 VAAASDTTATT
-560 APQSAEAIDPASDPK
+560 EADPK

-590 AAQAGDSAEPV
+590 AAQSGDAEAAQAATSDTPV
-601 AAETA
+601 STE
-606 AAPAVVDADQ
+606 ADS
-616 QKAEVDPKKAAIA
+616 DPKKAAIA

-640 EASGEPVSAAN
+640 QAGDEADATEP
-651 GTAAEVNTQN
+651 TADNKVAQAEPASTE
-661 DAPVDPKKAAI
+661 VDPKKAAI

-687 SDSAEGDLTANA
+687 QGEADHAE
-699 DTSETAATQSDAP
+699 ATPAP
-712 SAASEAIDPKKAAI
+712 EASEAQAEPASTEVDPKKAAI

-731 RAKAKKLAQQGE
+731 RAKAKKLAQNGE
-743 SAGAEDAQSEP
+743 GNQVEATP
-754 AASAQ
+754 AP
-759 TCDVALAKS
+759 
-768 EVTTSHSDTAASEAV
+768 EASEAPAEPASTEVDPKKAAIAAAIARAKAKKLAQNGEGVQVEAAPIAEANEAPAEPASTEV

-797 KAKKLAQQGESAGAE
+797 KAKKLAQQQGEVDHAE
-812 GAQSEP
+812 ATPTPE
-818 AARVETRDVAVAKSE
+818 
-833 VTTSQSD
+833 
-840 TAASEAVDPKK
+840 ASED
-851 AAIAAAIARAKAK
+851 
-864 KLAQQSANTSAEVEN
+864 QAEP
-879 ADAEVE
+879 
-885 SAATQV
+885 
-891 DRAGTEG
+891 AGTE
-898 ERAPAE
+898 
-904 PMQSDAAS
+904 
-912 SEQPL
+912 
-917 AVTAA
+917 
-922 PEASAP
+922 
-928 AADAPVDPKK
+928 VDPKK

-948 KAKKLAAE
+948 KAKKLAAQ
-956 AARAAETAAEDA
+956 AAANTGASATETSPNEGSS
-968 PSADRTITR
+968 PH

>member
-122 RNGKAD
+122 RNGKPD
-128 YWNLERGEL
+128 YWNLERSEL

-220 EAIEQLTRH
+220 EAITELTRH

-510 DAPITAIA
+510 DAPITAIT

-539 EAEARRAAKQAES
+539 EAEARRAAKLAES

-560 APQSAEAIDPASDPK
+560 APQSTEAVDPASDPK

-590 AAQAGDSAEPV
+590 AAQAGESAEPV
-601 AAETA
+601 TAEAVAAHE
-606 AAPAVVDADQ
+606 VDADQ

-651 GTAAEVNTQN
+651 SAVA
-661 DAPVDPKKAAI
+661 DAGS
-672 AAAIARAKAKKLAQQ
+672 Q
-687 SDSAEGDLTANA
+687 G
-699 DTSETAATQSDAP
+699 DAP
-712 SAASEAIDPKKAAI
+712 SAASEAVDPKKAAI

-743 SAGAEDAQSEP
+743 SAGAEDAKSEP

-759 TCDVALAKS
+759 TRDMTVAKS
-768 EVTTSHSDTAASEAV
+768 EVTTSQSDTAASEAV

-818 AARVETRDVAVAKSE
+818 TASAQTRDVTVAKSE

-864 KLAQQSANTSAEVEN
+864 KLAQQSERISAEVEN
-879 ADAEVE
+879 AGTQLE
-885 SAATQV
+885 S
-891 DRAGTEG
+891 AGTEG

-917 AVTAA
+917 AVTAV
-922 PEASAP
+922 PEANAP

-956 AARAAETAAEDA
+956 AARAAGTAAEDV
-968 PSADRTITR
+968 PSADRTTTR

>member
-229 ATDEDVLVKTVPTKY
+229 ATDPDVLVKTVPTKY

-510 DAPITAIA
+510 EAPITAIA

-539 EAEARRAAKQAES
+539 EAEARRAAKLAES
-552 ANSDTAAA
+552 ANSETAA
-560 APQSAEAIDPASDPK
+560 APQSAEAVDPSSDPK

-590 AAQAGDSAEPV
+590 AAQAGESSEP

-606 AAPAVVDADQ
+606 AAPEVDAAQ

-640 EASGEPVSAAN
+640 EANGEPVSAAN
-651 GTAAEVNTQN
+651 SAVA
-661 DAPVDPKKAAI
+661 
-672 AAAIARAKAKKLAQQ
+672 
-687 SDSAEGDLTANA
+687 DSG
-699 DTSETAATQSDAP
+699 SQGDAP
-712 SAASEAIDPKKAAI
+712 S
-726 AAAIA
+726 
-731 RAKAKKLAQQGE
+731 
-743 SAGAEDAQSEP
+743 
-754 AASAQ
+754 
-759 TCDVALAKS
+759 
-768 EVTTSHSDTAASEAV
+768 AASEAV

-797 KAKKLAQQGESAGAE
+797 KAKKAAQQGDSAEGDLTANTGTSESAATQSDAPSAASEAVDPKKAAIAAAIARAKAKKAAQQGESAGAE
-812 GAQSEP
+812 GALSEP
-818 AARVETRDVAVAKSE
+818 TASAETRDVALAKSE

-840 TAASEAVDPKK
+840 TAASEVVDPKK

-864 KLAQQSANTSAEVEN
+864 KLAQQSASTSAEVEN
-879 ADAEVE
+879 AGAGVE

-891 DRAGTEG
+891 DRAGAEG

-917 AVTAA
+917 AVTAV
-922 PEASAP
+922 PEANAP

-956 AARAAETAAEDA
+956 AARAAESAAEDV
-968 PSADRTITR
+968 PSADRTTTR

>member
-1 MHSLLERIKA
+1 MQSLLERIKA

-23 ADNKLQS
+23 PENKDQS
-30 SQSPVVD
+30 SLTPVVD
-37 AGLPPRLIIPLRQ
+37 AGLPPQLIIPVRQ

-69 QPLTRYAK
+69 QPLTRYDK
-77 GRVVPV
+77 GRIVPV

-88 GTITE
+88 GTITA
-93 IGNHTVAHPS
+93 IGHHTVAHPS
-103 GLGDLC
+103 GLDDLC
-109 VILTPDGEDEWGE
+109 ITLTPDGEDAWGE
-122 RNGKAD
+122 RQGRSD

-145 VAGLGGAVFP
+145 IAGLGGAVFP

-174 LECEPYIT
+174 LECEPYIS
-182 TDDRLMQQ
+182 TDDRLMQE

-220 EAIEQLTRH
+220 AAIGELTRH

-266 AVDIG
+266 AVDMG

-290 EPLIERIVTLTGDSF
+290 EPLISRIVTLTGDAF
-305 KKPGNAWVRLGTPV
+305 KKPGNAWVLLGTPV

-332 EQRVIMGGPMMG
+332 DQRVIMGGPMMG

-357 TNCLLAPTQA
+357 TNCLLSPTRA
-367 ELPAPGPEQPCIRCS
+367 ELPPPGPEQACIRCS

-387 CPATLLPQELY
+387 CPANLLPQELY
-398 WYSRAKEYDKAE
+398 WYSRAKEYDKADG
-410 KLNLMDCIE
+410 LSLFDCIE

-440 KDDIREARA
+440 KDDIREARV

-488 TMTAAGGEDPVAA
+488 AMTAAGGEDPVAA

-510 DAPITAIA
+510 E
-518 ATAEGLPDNSAVIA
+518 ATASGAADQPDNSAMIA
-532 AREARKR
+532 AREARKQ
-539 EAEARRAAKQAES
+539 EAIARRAAKAASGDEHTDV
-552 ANSDTAAA
+552 APTPTA
-560 APQSAEAIDPASDPK
+560 QDPK

-590 AAQAGDSAEPV
+590 AAQAVDDKVTEPGAIAVEAEP
-601 AAETA
+601 AIGS
-606 AAPAVVDADQ
+606 APAA
-616 QKAEVDPKKAAIA
+616 AEVDPKKAAIA

-640 EASGEPVSAAN
+640 AHAADDKVAEPEAITVEVEQAIGSAPA
-651 GTAAEVNTQN
+651 AAE
-661 DAPVDPKKAAI
+661 VDPKKAAI
-672 AAAIARAKAKKLAQQ
+672 AAAIARAKAKKA
-687 SDSAEGDLTANA
+687 AHAA
-699 DTSETAATQSDAP
+699 DD
-712 SAASEAIDPKKAAI
+712 KAAEPEI
-726 AAAIA
+726 TAVKAEPAIGSAPAAA
-731 RAKAKKLAQQGE
+731 E
-743 SAGAEDAQSEP
+743 
-754 AASAQ
+754 
-759 TCDVALAKS
+759 
-768 EVTTSHSDTAASEAV
+768 V

-797 KAKKLAQQGESAGAE
+797 KAKKAAQATADENVAE
-812 GAQSEP
+812 P
-818 AARVETRDVAVAKSE
+818 D
-833 VTTSQSD
+833 
-840 TAASEAVDPKK
+840 ASV
-851 AAIAAAIARAKAK
+851 I
-864 KLAQQSANTSAEVEN
+864 
-879 ADAEVE
+879 ADADARQSTEPV
-885 SAATQV
+885 QV
-891 DRAGTEG
+891 
-898 ERAPAE
+898 
-904 PMQSDAAS
+904 
-912 SEQPL
+912 
-917 AVTAA
+917 V
-922 PEASAP
+922 
-928 AADAPVDPKK
+928 ADADPKK

-948 KAKKLAAE
+948 KARKLAAE
-956 AARAAETAAEDA
+956 AAAQAS
-968 PSADRTITR
+968 PSPSTDKSH

>member
-30 SQSPVVD
+30 SQSPVEQ
-37 AGLPPRLIIPLRQ
+37 AGLPPRLIIPVRQ
-50 HAGPAGDLLVQ
+50 HAGAAGDLLVQ

-69 QPLTRYAK
+69 QPLTRYAR

-93 IGNHTVAHPS
+93 IANHTVAHPS
-103 GLGDLC
+103 GLDDLC

-122 RNGKAD
+122 LDGKPD

-220 EAIEQLTRH
+220 EAIEQLTRY
-229 ATDEDVLVKTVPTKY
+229 ATDDDVLVKTVPTKY

-539 EAEARRAAKQAES
+539 EAEARRAAKLAES

-560 APQSAEAIDPASDPK
+560 APQSTEAVDPASDPK

-590 AAQAGDSAEPV
+590 AAQAGDSAEP
-601 AAETA
+601 ATAEA
-606 AAPAVVDADQ
+606 VAAPAVDADQ

-640 EASGEPVSAAN
+640 EANGKPISAAN
-651 GTAAEVNTQN
+651 SAVADAGSQG

-672 AAAIARAKAKKLAQQ
+672 AAAIARAKAKKAAQQ
-687 SDSAEGDLTANA
+687 GDSAEGDLTANA
-699 DTSETAATQSDAP
+699 GTSESAATQSDAP
-712 SAASEAIDPKKAAI
+712 S
-726 AAAIA
+726 
-731 RAKAKKLAQQGE
+731 
-743 SAGAEDAQSEP
+743 
-754 AASAQ
+754 
-759 TCDVALAKS
+759 
-768 EVTTSHSDTAASEAV
+768 AASEAV

-797 KAKKLAQQGESAGAE
+797 KAKKLAQQGESAE
-812 GAQSEP
+812 DAQSEP
-818 AARVETRDVAVAKSE
+818 AASAQTRDVAVAKSE

-864 KLAQQSANTSAEVEN
+864 KLAQQSERISAEVEN
-879 ADAEVE
+879 AGTQLE
-885 SAATQV
+885 S
-891 DRAGTEG
+891 AGTEG

-917 AVTAA
+917 AVTAV
-922 PEASAP
+922 PEAN
-928 AADAPVDPKK
+928 APVDPKK

-968 PSADRTITR
+968 PSADRTTTR

>member
-539 EAEARRAAKQAES
+539 EAEARRAAKLAES

-560 APQSAEAIDPASDPK
+560 APQSTEAVDPASDPK

-590 AAQAGDSAEPV
+590 AAQAGESAEPV
-601 AAETA
+601 TAEAVAAHA
-606 AAPAVVDADQ
+606 VDADQ

-687 SDSAEGDLTANA
+687 GDSAEGDLTANA
-699 DTSETAATQSDAP
+699 GTSESAATQSDTP
-712 SAASEAIDPKKAAI
+712 S
-726 AAAIA
+726 
-731 RAKAKKLAQQGE
+731 
-743 SAGAEDAQSEP
+743 
-754 AASAQ
+754 
-759 TCDVALAKS
+759 
-768 EVTTSHSDTAASEAV
+768 AASEAV

-812 GAQSEP
+812 GTQGELSAS
-818 AARVETRDVAVAKSE
+818 AETRDMAVAKSE

-864 KLAQQSANTSAEVEN
+864 KLAQQSERIS
-879 ADAEVE
+879 AEVE
-885 SAATQV
+885 SAEA
-891 DRAGTEG
+891 EG

-917 AVTAA
+917 AVAEA
-922 PEASAP
+922 PEASNPVAN
-928 AADAPVDPKK
+928 APVDPKK

-968 PSADRTITR
+968 PSADRTTTR

>member
-1 MHSLLERIKA
+1 MQSLLERIKA

-23 ADNKLQS
+23 PENKDQS
-30 SQSPVVD
+30 SLTPVVD
-37 AGLPPRLIIPLRQ
+37 AGLPPQLIIPVRQ
-50 HAGPAGDLLVQ
+50 HAGPAGDLLVR

-69 QPLTRYAK
+69 QPLTRHDK
-77 GRVVPV
+77 GRFVPV

-88 GTITE
+88 GTITA
-93 IGNHTVAHPS
+93 IGHHTVAHPS
-103 GLGDLC
+103 GLDDLC
-109 VILTPDGEDEWGE
+109 ITLTPDGEDAWGE
-122 RNGKAD
+122 RQGRSD

-145 VAGLGGAVFP
+145 IAGLGGAVFP

-182 TDDRLMQQ
+182 TDDRLMQE

-220 EAIEQLTRH
+220 AAIGELTRH

-266 AVDIG
+266 AVDMG

-290 EPLIERIVTLTGDSF
+290 EPLISRIVTLTGNAF
-305 KKPGNAWVRLGTPV
+305 KKPGNAWVLLGTPV

-332 EQRVIMGGPMMG
+332 DQRVIMGGPMMG

-357 TNCLLAPTQA
+357 TNCLLSPTRA
-367 ELPAPGPEQPCIRCS
+367 ELPPPGPEQACIRCS

-387 CPATLLPQELY
+387 CPANLLPQELY

-410 KLNLMDCIE
+410 GLNLFDCIE

-488 TMTAAGGEDPVAA
+488 AMTAAGGEDPVAA

-510 DAPITAIA
+510 DAAPVGASELA
-518 ATAEGLPDNSAVIA
+518 PDNSAMIA
-532 AREARKR
+532 AREARKQ
-539 EAEARRAAKQAES
+539 EAIARRAAK
-552 ANSDTAAA
+552 AAA
-560 APQSAEAIDPASDPK
+560 SEPGSAQADAPAADGQDAK

-590 AAQAGDSAEPV
+590 AAQEPDSPAAASQSDPV
-601 AAETA
+601 ADT
-606 AAPAVVDADQ
+606 
-616 QKAEVDPKKAAIA
+616 DPKKAAIA

-640 EASGEPVSAAN
+640 AQAQADAAVTEGEEAAVAAP
-651 GTAAEVNTQN
+651 AAAPQPDSVT
-661 DAPVDPKKAAI
+661 DADPKKAAI
-672 AAAIARAKAKKLAQQ
+672 AAAIARAKAKKAAQ
-687 SDSAEGDLTANA
+687 A
-699 DTSETAATQSDAP
+699 
-712 SAASEAIDPKKAAI
+712 
-726 AAAIA
+726 
-731 RAKAKKLAQQGE
+731 QGE
-743 SAGAEDAQSEP
+743 EAVAKPAEAQDEE
-754 AASAQ
+754 A
-759 TCDVALAKS
+759 TAKS
-768 EVTTSHSDTAASEAV
+768 EVTT
-783 DPKKAAIAAAIARA
+783 
-797 KAKKLAQQGESAGAE
+797 
-812 GAQSEP
+812 
-818 AARVETRDVAVAKSE
+818 VA
-833 VTTSQSD
+833 
-840 TAASEAVDPKK
+840 
-851 AAIAAAIARAKAK
+851 
-864 KLAQQSANTSAEVEN
+864 
-879 ADAEVE
+879 
-885 SAATQV
+885 
-891 DRAGTEG
+891 
-898 ERAPAE
+898 
-904 PMQSDAAS
+904 
-912 SEQPL
+912 
-917 AVTAA
+917 
-922 PEASAP
+922 AP
-928 AADAPVDPKK
+928 AADASQPAADADPKK

-948 KAKKLAAE
+948 KARKLAAE
-956 AARAAETAAEDA
+956 AAAQAS
-968 PSADRTITR
+968 PSPSTDKSH

>member
-1 MHSLLERIKA
+1 MQSLLERIKA

-23 ADNKLQS
+23 PENKDQS
-30 SQSPVVD
+30 SLTPVVD
-37 AGLPPRLIIPLRQ
+37 AGLPPQLIIPVRQ
-50 HAGPAGDLLVQ
+50 HAGPAGDLLVR
-61 VGDKVKKG
+61 VGDQVKKG
-69 QPLTRYAK
+69 QPLTRHDK
-77 GRVVPV
+77 GRFVPV

-88 GTITE
+88 GTITA
-93 IGNHTVAHPS
+93 IGHHTVAHPS
-103 GLGDLC
+103 GLDDLC
-109 VILTPDGEDEWGE
+109 ITLTPDGEDAWGE
-122 RNGKAD
+122 RQGRSD

-145 VAGLGGAVFP
+145 IAGLGGAVFP

-182 TDDRLMQQ
+182 TDDRLMQE

-220 EAIEQLTRH
+220 AAIGELTRH

-266 AVDIG
+266 AVDMG

-290 EPLIERIVTLTGDSF
+290 EPLISRIVTLTGDAF
-305 KKPGNAWVRLGTPV
+305 KKPGNAWVLLGTPV

-332 EQRVIMGGPMMG
+332 DQRVIMGGPMMG

-357 TNCLLAPTQA
+357 TNCLLSPTRA
-367 ELPAPGPEQPCIRCS
+367 ELPPPGPEQACIRCS

-387 CPATLLPQELY
+387 CPANLLPQELY

-410 KLNLMDCIE
+410 GLNLFDCIE

-488 TMTAAGGEDPVAA
+488 AMTAAGGEDPVAA

-510 DAPITAIA
+510 DAAPVGASELA
-518 ATAEGLPDNSAVIA
+518 PDNSAMIA
-532 AREARKR
+532 AREARKQ
-539 EAEARRAAKQAES
+539 EAIARRAAK
-552 ANSDTAAA
+552 AAA
-560 APQSAEAIDPASDPK
+560 SEPGSVQADTPAADGQDAK
-575 KAAIAAA
+575 KAAIAAV

-590 AAQAGDSAEPV
+590 AASTQGDEAT
-601 AAETA
+601 ADTHA
-606 AAPAVVDADQ
+606 AAPQPDTADA
-616 QKAEVDPKKAAIA
+616 DPKKAAIA

-640 EASGEPVSAAN
+640 AQGDTAVAENEEAAVAAPAAAPQPDSAA
-651 GTAAEVNTQN
+651 
-661 DAPVDPKKAAI
+661 DADPKKAAI
-672 AAAIARAKAKKLAQQ
+672 AAAIARAKAKKAAQAQ
-687 SDSAEGDLTANA
+687 GDAVVTEG
-699 DTSETAATQSDAP
+699 EEAAVAAP
-712 SAASEAIDPKKAAI
+712 AAAPQPNSAADAAPKKAAI

-731 RAKAKKLAQQGE
+731 RAKAKKAAQAQGE
-743 SAGAEDAQSEP
+743 EAVAKPAEVHDEEA
-754 AASAQ
+754 
-759 TCDVALAKS
+759 TAKP
-768 EVTTSHSDTAASEAV
+768 EVTT
-783 DPKKAAIAAAIARA
+783 
-797 KAKKLAQQGESAGAE
+797 
-812 GAQSEP
+812 
-818 AARVETRDVAVAKSE
+818 VA
-833 VTTSQSD
+833 
-840 TAASEAVDPKK
+840 
-851 AAIAAAIARAKAK
+851 
-864 KLAQQSANTSAEVEN
+864 
-879 ADAEVE
+879 
-885 SAATQV
+885 
-891 DRAGTEG
+891 
-898 ERAPAE
+898 
-904 PMQSDAAS
+904 
-912 SEQPL
+912 
-917 AVTAA
+917 
-922 PEASAP
+922 AP
-928 AADAPVDPKK
+928 AADASQPAADADPKK

-948 KAKKLAAE
+948 KARKLAAE
-956 AARAAETAAEDA
+956 AAAKDS
-968 PSADRTITR
+968 PSPSTDKSH

>member
-69 QPLTRYAK
+69 QPLTRYTK

-290 EPLIERIVTLTGDSF
+290 EPLIKRIVTLTGDSF

-539 EAEARRAAKQAES
+539 EAEARRAAKLAES
-552 ANSDTAAA
+552 ANSETAA
-560 APQSAEAIDPASDPK
+560 APQSIEAVDPASDSK

-590 AAQAGDSAEPV
+590 AAQAGDSAEPA
-601 AAETA
+601 AAEA
-606 AAPAVVDADQ
+606 VAAPAVDADQ

-629 AAIARAKAKKA
+629 AAIARAKAKKLAQQGDSA
-640 EASGEPVSAAN
+640 EGYLTANNGTSESAA
-651 GTAAEVNTQN
+651 TQS
-661 DAPVDPKKAAI
+661 DAPSAASEAVDPKKAAI

-687 SDSAEGDLTANA
+687 GDSAEGDLTATA
-699 DTSETAATQSDAP
+699 GTSETAATQSDAP
-712 SAASEAIDPKKAAI
+712 SAASEAVDPKKAAI

-743 SAGAEDAQSEP
+743 SAGVEDAKSEP

-759 TCDVALAKS
+759 TRDVALAKS
-768 EVTTSHSDTAASEAV
+768 EVTTRHSDTAASEAV

-797 KAKKLAQQGESAGAE
+797 KAKKLAQQGASTSAE
-812 GAQSEP
+812 
-818 AARVETRDVAVAKSE
+818 VAS
-833 VTTSQSD
+833 
-840 TAASEAVDPKK
+840 
-851 AAIAAAIARAKAK
+851 
-864 KLAQQSANTSAEVEN
+864 TSAEVE
-879 ADAEVE
+879 
-885 SAATQV
+885 SAGTQV
-891 DRAGTEG
+891 DRAGAEG
-898 ERAPAE
+898 ERVSAE
-904 PMQSDAAS
+904 PMQTDAAS
-912 SEQPL
+912 REQPL
-917 AVTAA
+917 AVAEA

-968 PSADRTITR
+968 PSADRTTTR

>member
-1 MHSLLERIKA
+1 MQSLLERIKA

-23 ADNKLQS
+23 PENKDQS
-30 SQSPVVD
+30 SLTPVVD
-37 AGLPPRLIIPLRQ
+37 AGLPPQLIIPVRQ
-50 HAGPAGDLLVQ
+50 HAGPAGDLLVR
-61 VGDKVKKG
+61 VGDQVKKG
-69 QPLTRYAK
+69 QPLTRHDK
-77 GRVVPV
+77 GRFVPV

-88 GTITE
+88 GTITA
-93 IGNHTVAHPS
+93 IGHHTVAHPS
-103 GLGDLC
+103 GLDDLC
-109 VILTPDGEDEWGE
+109 ITLTPDGEDAWGE
-122 RNGKAD
+122 RQGRSD

-145 VAGLGGAVFP
+145 IAGLGGAVFP

-182 TDDRLMQQ
+182 TDDRLMQE

-220 EAIEQLTRH
+220 AAIGELTRH

-266 AVDIG
+266 AVDMG

-290 EPLIERIVTLTGDSF
+290 EPLISRIVTLTGDAF
-305 KKPGNAWVRLGTPV
+305 KKPGNAWVLLGTPV

-332 EQRVIMGGPMMG
+332 DQRVIMGGPMMG

-357 TNCLLAPTQA
+357 TNCLLSPTRA
-367 ELPAPGPEQPCIRCS
+367 ELPPPGPEQACIRCS

-387 CPATLLPQELY
+387 CPANLLPQELY

-410 KLNLMDCIE
+410 GLNLFDCIE

-440 KDDIREARA
+440 KDDIRETRA
-449 EAEKAERAKQR
+449 EAKKAERAKQR

-488 TMTAAGGEDPVAA
+488 AMTAAGGEDPVAA

-510 DAPITAIA
+510 DAVPVGGSELA
-518 ATAEGLPDNSAVIA
+518 PDNRAMIA
-532 AREARKR
+532 AREARKQ
-539 EAEARRAAKQAES
+539 EAIARRAAK
-552 ANSDTAAA
+552 AAA
-560 APQSAEAIDPASDPK
+560 GEPDSAQTDAPATDGQDAK

-590 AAQAGDSAEPV
+590 AAQEPGEAVAVDSP
-601 AAETA
+601 A
-606 AAPAVVDADQ
+606 AAPQPDTADA
-616 QKAEVDPKKAAIA
+616 DPKKAAIA

-640 EASGEPVSAAN
+640 AQAHGDAAVTEGEEAAVAALA
-651 GTAAEVNTQN
+651 TAPQPDTTA
-661 DAPVDPKKAAI
+661 DADPKKAAI
-672 AAAIARAKAKKLAQQ
+672 AAAIARAKAKKAAQAQ
-687 SDSAEGDLTANA
+687 GDAAVTEGEEAAVAAPAAAPQPDSAGDA
-699 DTSETAATQSDAP
+699 
-712 SAASEAIDPKKAAI
+712 DPKKAAI

-731 RAKAKKLAQQGE
+731 RAKAKKAAQAQG
-743 SAGAEDAQSEP
+743 DAAVTEGEEAAVAAP
-754 AASAQ
+754 AAAPQPDSAA
-759 TCDVALAKS
+759 DA
-768 EVTTSHSDTAASEAV
+768 

-797 KAKKLAQQGESAGAE
+797 KAKKAAQAQGEE
-812 GAQSEP
+812 
-818 AARVETRDVAVAKSE
+818 AVAKPAEVQDEEATAKPE
-833 VTTSQSD
+833 VTTV
-840 TAASEAVDPKK
+840 A
-851 AAIAAAIARAKAK
+851 
-864 KLAQQSANTSAEVEN
+864 
-879 ADAEVE
+879 
-885 SAATQV
+885 
-891 DRAGTEG
+891 
-898 ERAPAE
+898 
-904 PMQSDAAS
+904 
-912 SEQPL
+912 
-917 AVTAA
+917 
-922 PEASAP
+922 AP
-928 AADAPVDPKK
+928 AADTSQPAADADPKK

-948 KAKKLAAE
+948 KARKLAAE
-956 AARAAETAAEDA
+956 AAAQAS
-968 PSADRTITR
+968 PSPSTDKSH

>member
-145 VAGLGGAVFP
+145 IAGLGGAVFP

-539 EAEARRAAKQAES
+539 EAEARRAAKLAES

-560 APQSAEAIDPASDPK
+560 APQSTEAVDPASDPK

-601 AAETA
+601 TAEA
-606 AAPAVVDADQ
+606 IAAPAVDADQ

-640 EASGEPVSAAN
+640 EANGEPVSAAN
-651 GTAAEVNTQN
+651 SAVADAGSQG
-661 DAPVDPKKAAI
+661 DAPSAASEAVDPKKAAI
-672 AAAIARAKAKKLAQQ
+672 AAAIARAKAKKAAQQ
-687 SDSAEGDLTANA
+687 GDSAEGDLTANA
-699 DTSETAATQSDAP
+699 GTSESAATQSDAP
-712 SAASEAIDPKKAAI
+712 S
-726 AAAIA
+726 
-731 RAKAKKLAQQGE
+731 
-743 SAGAEDAQSEP
+743 
-754 AASAQ
+754 
-759 TCDVALAKS
+759 
-768 EVTTSHSDTAASEAV
+768 AASEAV

-812 GAQSEP
+812 GTQVELSAS
-818 AARVETRDVAVAKSE
+818 AETRDVTLAKSE

-864 KLAQQSANTSAEVEN
+864 KLAQQSASTSAEVES
-879 ADAEVE
+879 AGTQVE
-885 SAATQV
+885 S
-891 DRAGTEG
+891 AGTEG

-904 PMQSDAAS
+904 PKQTDAAS

-917 AVTAA
+917 AVAEAT
-922 PEASAP
+922 EASAP
-928 AADAPVDPKK
+928 AVDAPVDPKK

-968 PSADRTITR
+968 PSADRTTTR

>member
-1 MHSLLERIKA
+1 MQHLLERIKA

-23 ADNKLQS
+23 PENKHQS
-30 SQSPVVD
+30 SLTPVVD
-37 AGLPPRLIIPLRQ
+37 AGLPPQLIIPVRQ
-50 HAGPAGDLLVQ
+50 HAGPAGELLVR

-69 QPLTRYAK
+69 QPLTRFDK
-77 GRVVPV
+77 GRIVPV

-88 GTITE
+88 GTITAIE
-93 IGNHTVAHPS
+93 QHTVAHPS
-103 GLGDLC
+103 GLDDLC
-109 VILTPDGEDEWGE
+109 ILLTPDGDDAWGE
-122 RNGKAD
+122 RTPQPD
-128 YWNLERGEL
+128 YWNLERGAL

-145 VAGLGGAVFP
+145 IAGLGGAVFP

-182 TDDRLMQQ
+182 TDDRLMQE

-220 EAIEQLTRH
+220 AAIEALTRH
-229 ATDEDVLVKTVPTKY
+229 ASDADVLVKSVPTKY

-266 AVDIG
+266 AVDMG

-290 EPLIERIVTLTGDSF
+290 EPLIERIVTLTGDAF

-332 EQRVIMGGPMMG
+332 DQRVIMGGPMMG

-357 TNCLLAPTQA
+357 TNCLLSPTRA
-367 ELPAPGPEQPCIRCS
+367 ELPPPGPEQACIRCS

-398 WYSRAKEYDKAE
+398 WYSRVKEYDKAE
-410 KLNLMDCIE
+410 KLNLFDCIE

-488 TMTAAGGEDPVAA
+488 AMTTAGGEDPVAA

-510 DAPITAIA
+510 ETAQVA
-518 ATAEGLPDNSAVIA
+518 VSEPAPDNEAMIA
-532 AREARKR
+532 AREARKQ
-539 EAEARRAAKQAES
+539 EAIARRAAKAANGEGNGLADTPAPGEQHPKAEL
-552 ANSDTAAA
+552 
-560 APQSAEAIDPASDPK
+560 DPK

-590 AAQAGDSAEPV
+590 AAQAQGDGPVVAGETSVNTTDNAVEAPAAASEP
-601 AAETA
+601 AAEVDPKKAAIA
-606 AAPAVVDADQ
+606 AALARAKAKKAAQAQGDGPVVAGETSVNTTDNAVEAPAA
-616 QKAEVDPKKAAIA
+616 AEVDPKKAAIA

-640 EASGEPVSAAN
+640 AQAQGDGPVVAGETSVNTTDNAVEAPAAASEP
-651 GTAAEVNTQN
+651 AAEVDPKKAAIAAAIARAKAKKAAQAQGDGPVVAGETSVNTTEHAVEASAAASEPAAEVDPKKAAIAAAIARAKAKKAAQAQGDGPVLAGETSVN
-661 DAPVDPKKAAI
+661 TSDNAAEAPAAASGPAAEVDPKKAAIAAAIARAKAKKAAQAQGDTPLDAGGISANTSDTATAEAPAAASEPAAEVDPKKAAI
-672 AAAIARAKAKKLAQQ
+672 AAAIARAKAKKLA
-687 SDSAEGDLTANA
+687 AE
-699 DTSETAATQSDAP
+699 
-712 SAASEAIDPKKAAI
+712 
-726 AAAIA
+726 
-731 RAKAKKLAQQGE
+731 
-743 SAGAEDAQSEP
+743 
-754 AASAQ
+754 
-759 TCDVALAKS
+759 
-768 EVTTSHSDTAASEAV
+768 
-783 DPKKAAIAAAIARA
+783 
-797 KAKKLAQQGESAGAE
+797 
-812 GAQSEP
+812 
-818 AARVETRDVAVAKSE
+818 
-833 VTTSQSD
+833 
-840 TAASEAVDPKK
+840 
-851 AAIAAAIARAKAK
+851 
-864 KLAQQSANTSAEVEN
+864 
-879 ADAEVE
+879 
-885 SAATQV
+885 
-891 DRAGTEG
+891 
-898 ERAPAE
+898 
-904 PMQSDAAS
+904 AAS
-912 SEQPL
+912 S
-917 AVTAA
+917 
-922 PEASAP
+922 
-928 AADAPVDPKK
+928 
-938 AAIAAAVARA
+938 
-948 KAKKLAAE
+948 
-956 AARAAETAAEDA
+956 
-968 PSADRTITR
+968 PSTDKSH

>member
-1 MHSLLERIKA
+1 MQSLLERIKA
-11 GTLWDFHGGIHP
+11 GNIWDFHGGIHP

-30 SQSPVVD
+30 SQSPVEQ
-37 AGLPPRLIIPLRQ
+37 AGLPPRLIIPVRQ
-50 HAGPAGDLLVQ
+50 HAGAAGDLLVQ

-69 QPLTRYAK
+69 QPLTRYAR

-93 IGNHTVAHPS
+93 IANHTVAHPS
-103 GLGDLC
+103 GLDDLC

-122 RNGKAD
+122 LDGKPD

-145 VAGLGGAVFP
+145 IAGLGGAVFP

-220 EAIEQLTRH
+220 EAITELTRH

-332 EQRVIMGGPMMG
+332 DQRVIMGGPMMG

-367 ELPAPGPEQPCIRCS
+367 ELPAPGPEQACIRCS

-387 CPATLLPQELY
+387 CPASLLPQELY
-398 WYSRAKEYDKAE
+398 WYSKAKEYDKAE

-488 TMTAAGGEDPVAA
+488 AMTAAGGEDPVAA

-518 ATAEGLPDNSAVIA
+518 ATAEGVPDNSAVIA

-539 EAEARRAAKQAES
+539 EAEARRAAKLAES
-552 ANSDTAAA
+552 ANSETAA
-560 APQSAEAIDPASDPK
+560 APQSAEAVDPANDPK

-590 AAQAGDSAEPV
+590 AAQAGD
-601 AAETA
+601 
-606 AAPAVVDADQ
+606 APAADSVAESQPAADA
-616 QKAEVDPKKAAIA
+616 DPKKAAIA

-640 EASGEPVSAAN
+640 EANGEPVSADHSPAADA
-651 GTAAEVNTQN
+651 GTQ
-661 DAPVDPKKAAI
+661 
-672 AAAIARAKAKKLAQQ
+672 
-687 SDSAEGDLTANA
+687 G
-699 DTSETAATQSDAP
+699 DAP
-712 SAASEAIDPKKAAI
+712 S
-726 AAAIA
+726 
-731 RAKAKKLAQQGE
+731 
-743 SAGAEDAQSEP
+743 
-754 AASAQ
+754 
-759 TCDVALAKS
+759 
-768 EVTTSHSDTAASEAV
+768 AASEAV

-797 KAKKLAQQGESAGAE
+797 KAKKAAQQGDSAE
-812 GAQSEP
+812 GDLTANAGTSET
-818 AARVETRDVAVAKSE
+818 AAT
-833 VTTSQSD
+833 QSD
-840 TAASEAVDPKK
+840 APSAASEAVDPKK

-864 KLAQQSANTSAEVEN
+864 KAAQQSDSAEDSLTATAGTSET
-879 ADAEVE
+879 
-885 SAATQV
+885 AATQSDEPSAASEAV
-891 DRAGTEG
+891 DPKKAAIAAAIARAKAKKAAQQAAEQG
-898 ERAPAE
+898 E
-904 PMQSDAAS
+904 PMQAAEGARGEQALAEPV
-912 SEQPL
+912 SE
-917 AVTAA
+917 AVAEPA
-922 PEASAP
+922 VAEAS
-928 AADAPVDPKK
+928 VDPKK

-956 AARAAETAAEDA
+956 AARTSGATPDEGSSSDAE
-968 PSADRTITR
+968 PR

>member
-77 GRVVPV
+77 GRIVPV

-466 RFEREKAAREARH
+466 RFEREKTAREARH

-510 DAPITAIA
+510 DAPITAIT

-539 EAEARRAAKQAES
+539 EAEARRAAKLAES
-552 ANSDTAAA
+552 ANSETAAA
-560 APQSAEAIDPASDPK
+560 AQPAEAVDPASDPK

-590 AAQAGDSAEPV
+590 AAQAGESAEP
-601 AAETA
+601 ATAEA
-606 AAPAVVDADQ
+606 VAAPAVDADQ

-640 EASGEPVSAAN
+640 EANGEPVSAAN
-651 GTAAEVNTQN
+651 SAVADAGSQG
-661 DAPVDPKKAAI
+661 DAPSAASEAVDPKKAAI
-672 AAAIARAKAKKLAQQ
+672 AAAIARAKAKKAAQQ
-687 SDSAEGDLTANA
+687 GDSAEGDLTANA
-699 DTSETAATQSDAP
+699 GTSESAATQSDAP
-712 SAASEAIDPKKAAI
+712 S
-726 AAAIA
+726 
-731 RAKAKKLAQQGE
+731 
-743 SAGAEDAQSEP
+743 
-754 AASAQ
+754 
-759 TCDVALAKS
+759 
-768 EVTTSHSDTAASEAV
+768 AASEAV

-797 KAKKLAQQGESAGAE
+797 KAKKLAQQGESAE
-812 GAQSEP
+812 DAQSEP
-818 AARVETRDVAVAKSE
+818 AASAQTRDVAVAKSE

-864 KLAQQSANTSAEVEN
+864 KLAQQSERISAEVEN
-879 ADAEVE
+879 AGTQLE
-885 SAATQV
+885 S
-891 DRAGTEG
+891 AGTEG

-917 AVTAA
+917 AVAEA

-968 PSADRTITR
+968 PSADRTTTR

>member
-510 DAPITAIA
+510 EAPITAIA

-539 EAEARRAAKQAES
+539 EAEARRAAKLAES
-552 ANSDTAAA
+552 ANSETAA
-560 APQSAEAIDPASDPK
+560 APQSAEAVDPSSDPK

-601 AAETA
+601 TAEA
-606 AAPAVVDADQ
+606 VAAPAVDADQ
-616 QKAEVDPKKAAIA
+616 QKAVVDPKKAAIA

-640 EASGEPVSAAN
+640 EANGEPVSAAN

-687 SDSAEGDLTANA
+687 SDSAEGDLSANA
-699 DTSETAATQSDAP
+699 GTSESAATQSDAP
-712 SAASEAIDPKKAAI
+712 S
-726 AAAIA
+726 
-731 RAKAKKLAQQGE
+731 
-743 SAGAEDAQSEP
+743 
-754 AASAQ
+754 
-759 TCDVALAKS
+759 
-768 EVTTSHSDTAASEAV
+768 AASEAV

-797 KAKKLAQQGESAGAE
+797 KAKKAAQQGESAGAE
-812 GAQSEP
+812 GALSEP
-818 AARVETRDVAVAKSE
+818 TASAQTRDVALAKSE

-840 TAASEAVDPKK
+840 TAASEVVDPKK

-864 KLAQQSANTSAEVEN
+864 KLAQQSASTSAEVEN
-879 ADAEVE
+879 AGAEVE
-885 SAATQV
+885 S
-891 DRAGTEG
+891 AGTEG
-898 ERAPAE
+898 ERAPTE
-904 PMQSDAAS
+904 PMQTDAAS

-917 AVTAA
+917 AVTAE
-922 PEASAP
+922 PEANAP

-956 AARAAETAAEDA
+956 AARASETAAEDA
-968 PSADRTITR
+968 PSADRTTTR

>member
-77 GRVVPV
+77 GRIVPV

-539 EAEARRAAKQAES
+539 EAEARRAAKLAES
-552 ANSDTAAA
+552 ANSETAATA
-560 APQSAEAIDPASDPK
+560 QPAEAVDPASDPK

-601 AAETA
+601 TAEAVAARA
-606 AAPAVVDADQ
+606 IDADQ

-640 EASGEPVSAAN
+640 EANGEPVSAAN
-651 GTAAEVNTQN
+651 GTAAEANIQS
-661 DAPVDPKKAAI
+661 DAPTDPKKAAI

-699 DTSETAATQSDAP
+699 GTSESTATQSAAP
-712 SAASEAIDPKKAAI
+712 S
-726 AAAIA
+726 
-731 RAKAKKLAQQGE
+731 
-743 SAGAEDAQSEP
+743 
-754 AASAQ
+754 
-759 TCDVALAKS
+759 
-768 EVTTSHSDTAASEAV
+768 AASEAV

-818 AARVETRDVAVAKSE
+818 AASAQTRDVAVAKSE
-833 VTTSQSD
+833 VTTSHSD
-840 TAASEAVDPKK
+840 TAASEVVDPKK

-864 KLAQQSANTSAEVEN
+864 KLTQQSERIS
-879 ADAEVE
+879 AEVE

-891 DRAGTEG
+891 DGAETEG

-917 AVTAA
+917 AVAEA

-956 AARAAETAAEDA
+956 AARAAESAAEDA
-968 PSADRTITR
+968 PSADRTTTR

>member
-367 ELPAPGPEQPCIRCS
+367 ELPAPGPEQACIRCS

-449 EAEKAERAKQR
+449 EAEKAERAKLR

-510 DAPITAIA
+510 DAPITAIT

-539 EAEARRAAKQAES
+539 EAEARRAAKLAES

-560 APQSAEAIDPASDPK
+560 AQPAEAVDPASDPK

-590 AAQAGDSAEPV
+590 AAQAGESAEPV
-601 AAETA
+601 TAEA
-606 AAPAVVDADQ
+606 VAAPAVDADQ

-651 GTAAEVNTQN
+651 SATT
-661 DAPVDPKKAAI
+661 DAD
-672 AAAIARAKAKKLAQQ
+672 
-687 SDSAEGDLTANA
+687 
-699 DTSETAATQSDAP
+699 TQSDTPA
-712 SAASEAIDPKKAAI
+712 DPKKAAI

-731 RAKAKKLAQQGE
+731 RAKAKKLAQQGNSAEGDLTANAGTSE
-743 SAGAEDAQSEP
+743 SAATQSTAP
-754 AASAQ
+754 S
-759 TCDVALAKS
+759 
-768 EVTTSHSDTAASEAV
+768 AASEAV

-818 AARVETRDVAVAKSE
+818 AASAQTRDMTLAKSE
-833 VTTSQSD
+833 VTTSHSD

-864 KLAQQSANTSAEVEN
+864 KLAQQSERIS
-879 ADAEVE
+879 AEVE
-885 SAATQV
+885 SAGTQV

-898 ERAPAE
+898 ERAPTE
-904 PMQSDAAS
+904 PMQTDAAS

-917 AVTAA
+917 AVAEA

-968 PSADRTITR
+968 PSADRTTTR

>member
-1 MHSLLERIKA
+1 MQSLLERIKA
-11 GTLWDFHGGIHP
+11 GNIWDFHGGIHP

-30 SQSPVVD
+30 SQSPVEQ
-37 AGLPPRLIIPLRQ
+37 AGLPPRLIIPVRQ
-50 HAGPAGDLLVQ
+50 HAGAAGDLLVQ

-69 QPLTRYAK
+69 QPLTRYAR

-93 IGNHTVAHPS
+93 IANHTVAHPS
-103 GLGDLC
+103 GLDDLC

-122 RNGKAD
+122 LDGKPD

-145 VAGLGGAVFP
+145 IAGLGGAVFP

-220 EAIEQLTRH
+220 EAITELTRH

-332 EQRVIMGGPMMG
+332 DQRVIMGGPMMG

-367 ELPAPGPEQPCIRCS
+367 ELPAPGPEQACIRCS

-387 CPATLLPQELY
+387 CPASLLPQELY
-398 WYSRAKEYDKAE
+398 WYSKAKEYDKAE

-488 TMTAAGGEDPVAA
+488 AMTAAGGEDPVAA

-518 ATAEGLPDNSAVIA
+518 ATSEGVPDNSAVIA

-539 EAEARRAAKQAES
+539 EAEARRAAKLAES
-552 ANSDTAAA
+552 ANSETAA
-560 APQSAEAIDPASDPK
+560 APQSAEAVDPASDPK

-590 AAQAGDSAEPV
+590 AAQASD
-601 AAETA
+601 
-606 AAPAVVDADQ
+606 APAADSVAESQPAADA
-616 QKAEVDPKKAAIA
+616 DPKKAAIA

-640 EASGEPVSAAN
+640 EASSEPVSA
-651 GTAAEVNTQN
+651 
-661 DAPVDPKKAAI
+661 DHS
-672 AAAIARAKAKKLAQQ
+672 AAADA
-687 SDSAEGDLTANA
+687 G
-699 DTSETAATQSDAP
+699 TQGDAP
-712 SAASEAIDPKKAAI
+712 S
-726 AAAIA
+726 
-731 RAKAKKLAQQGE
+731 
-743 SAGAEDAQSEP
+743 
-754 AASAQ
+754 
-759 TCDVALAKS
+759 
-768 EVTTSHSDTAASEAV
+768 AASEAV

-797 KAKKLAQQGESAGAE
+797 KAKKAAQQGDSAE
-812 GAQSEP
+812 GELTATAGTSET
-818 AARVETRDVAVAKSE
+818 AAT
-833 VTTSQSD
+833 QSD
-840 TAASEAVDPKK
+840 APSAVSEAVDPKK

-864 KLAQQSANTSAEVEN
+864 KAAQQGDSAEGDLTATAGTSET
-879 ADAEVE
+879 
-885 SAATQV
+885 AATQSDAPSAASEVV
-891 DRAGTEG
+891 DPKKAAIAAAIARAKAKKAAQQAAEQG
-898 ERAPAE
+898 E
-904 PMQSDAAS
+904 PMQAAEGARGEQALAEPV
-912 SEQPL
+912 SE
-917 AVTAA
+917 AVAEPA
-922 PEASAP
+922 VAEAS
-928 AADAPVDPKK
+928 VDPKK

-948 KAKKLAAE
+948 KAKKLAAD
-956 AARAAETAAEDA
+956 AARASGATPDEGSSSDAE
-968 PSADRTITR
+968 PR